1 MNLLLRTEPKPTT
14 TLRSLPPSEDA
25 IQDYL
30 DRLVAPLIGTVP
42 NEERWRLREETRFH
56 LERLRDDYVAE
67 GRTDREAGHLA
78 IAAYGS
84 ASETADR
91 FIETWFRKQP
101 IGPIAAKLG
110 HANSIAFVAFGLTEL
125 MCTAL
130 MMSRIYL
137 PSGSVWKY
145 AMNPATF
152 HEFIP
157 REVPTPELT
166 PLYVLTIVAAVLGP
180 WIAGAIIGIRVPLR
194 AGRAAYQGLLPC
206 IVYSFLAGIVTLP
219 SKELAAFAVLQLI
232 YWLPAGM
239 LSAHFAMLW
248 QRDRRRRAE
257 EALP

>member
-1 MNLLLRTEPKPTT
+1 MNLLQRTDVPPTSIP
-14 TLRSLPPSEDA
+14 RALPPSEDA

-56 LERLRDDYVAE
+56 LERLRDDYAAE
-67 GRTDREAGHLA
+67 GRTDREAGQLA
-78 IAAYGS
+78 IRAYGS

-101 IGPIAAKLG
+101 IGPLAARLG
-110 HANSIAFVAFGLTEL
+110 HANSIAFVAFGLAEL
-125 MCTAL
+125 LCTAL

-137 PSGSVWKY
+137 PSASVWKY
-145 AMNPATF
+145 AINPATF

-157 REVPTPELT
+157 REVPVPELT
-166 PLYVLTIVAAVLGP
+166 PLYLLTVIAALVSP
-180 WIAGAIIGIRVPLR
+180 WIAGAVIGLRVPLR

-206 IVYSFLAGIVTLP
+206 IVYSFLAGLVTLP
-219 SKELAAFAVLQLI
+219 SKELAAFAVLQLA

-257 EALP
+257 EVRA